1 MTSSYQRPVTFK
13 NIMRF
18 AVPTIIMSVFTSL
31 YTMID
36 GLFVSNLIG
45 TQALSS
51 INLVAPILSLITAI
65 SAMLATGG
73 SAVIMKKIGEQ
84 KPTEAKQDFSM
95 LILTNVV
102 VGAVMMCLG
111 YLFMDKIFATMNI
124 SPSVLN
130 YCKTYLSHYLIFT
143 IPILL
148 MYNFSLY
155 MIAAD
160 KSKLSLICS
169 IAGGVTNIILDY
181 LLIAVLDMG
190 IGGAAIA
197 TGTGYSIT
205 AIAGLIIF
213 SNKKNLLHFVKP
225 VFRWHTLVKTSTN
238 GISEMATS
246 LVTGVVTLMFNAAM
260 LKYMGEDGVAAITI
274 IMYVL
279 MFACSFYTGYS
290 YGVAPMISYY
300 YGEENHDKLRRLIK
314 LSLTFIGSVSVL
326 SAIGSFIA
334 TPQMV
339 SIFTRPDN
347 PVYDIAITGNKIC
360 SLALLFVGFNIF
372 ASGMFTALSNGIVS
386 AALALSRSFVFMVIA
401 ISILPLV
408 FGMTGLWF
416 ATPFAE
422 CLGLLMAAF
431 FFKRYQKQY
440 RY

>member
-18 AVPTIIMSVFTSL
+18 AIPTIIMSVFTSL

-73 SAVIMKKIGEQ
+73 SAVIMRKMGEQ
-84 KPTEAKQDFSM
+84 KASEAKQDFTM

-102 VGAVMMCLG
+102 IGVVMMILG
-111 YLFMDKIFATMNI
+111 YLFMDTIFTSMNI
-124 SPSVLN
+124 SPNVLN
-130 YCKTYLSHYLIFT
+130 YCKTYLSHYLLFT
-143 IPILL
+143 IPVLL

-169 IAGGVTNIILDY
+169 IAGGVTNIVLDY

-225 VFRWHTLVKTSTN
+225 VFRWRTLVKTSTN

-260 LKYMGEDGVAAITI
+260 LKYVGEDGVAAITI

-279 MFACSFYTGYS
+279 MFACSFYTGYA

-300 YGEENHDKLRRLIK
+300 YGEDNHDKLRRLIK
-314 LSLTFIGSVSVL
+314 LSFTFIGSVSIL

-408 FGMTGLWF
+408 FGITGLWF

>member
-18 AVPTIIMSVFTSL
+18 AIPTIIMSVFTSL

-73 SAVIMKKIGEQ
+73 SAVIMRKMGEQ
-84 KPTEAKQDFSM
+84 KAQEAKQDFTM

-102 VGAVMMCLG
+102 IGVVMMILG
-111 YLFMDKIFATMNI
+111 YLFMDTIFAWMNI
-124 SPSVLN
+124 SPNVLN
-130 YCKTYLSHYLIFT
+130 YCKTYLSHYLLFT
-143 IPILL
+143 IPVLL

-169 IAGGVTNIILDY
+169 IAGGVTNIVLDY

-225 VFRWHTLVKTSTN
+225 VFRWQTLVKTSTN

-260 LKYMGEDGVAAITI
+260 LKYVGEDGVAAITI

-279 MFACSFYTGYS
+279 MFACSFYTGYA

-300 YGEENHDKLRRLIK
+300 YGEDNHDKLRRLIK
-314 LSLTFIGSVSVL
+314 LSFTFIASISIL
-326 SAIGSFIA
+326 SAIGCFIA

-347 PVYDIAITGNKIC
+347 PVYEIAITGNKIC

-401 ISILPLV
+401 ISILPLL
-408 FGMTGLWF
+408 FGITGLWF

-422 CLGLLMAAF
+422 CLGLLMATF

>member
-13 NIMRF
+13 NIMHF
-18 AVPTIIMSVFTSL
+18 AIPTIIMSVFTSL

-73 SAVIMKKIGEQ
+73 SAVIMRKMGEQ
-84 KPTEAKQDFSM
+84 KAPEAKQDFTM

-102 VGAVMMCLG
+102 IGVVMMILG
-111 YLFMDKIFATMNI
+111 YLFMDTIFASMNI
-124 SPSVLN
+124 SLNVLN
-130 YCKTYLSHYLIFT
+130 YCKTYLSHYLLFT
-143 IPILL
+143 IPVLL

-169 IAGGVTNIILDY
+169 IAGGVTNIVLDY

-197 TGTGYSIT
+197 TGVGYSIT

-213 SNKKNLLHFVKP
+213 SNKKNLLHFVMP
-225 VFRWHTLVKTSTN
+225 VFRWCTLVKTSTN

-260 LKYMGEDGVAAITI
+260 LKYVGEDGVAAITI

-279 MFACSFYTGYS
+279 MFACSFYTGYT

-300 YGEENHDKLRRLIK
+300 YGEDNHDKLRRLIK
-314 LSLTFIGSVSVL
+314 LSFTFIGSVSIL

-401 ISILPLV
+401 ISILPLL

>member
-18 AVPTIIMSVFTSL
+18 AIPTIIMSVFTSL

-73 SAVIMKKIGEQ
+73 SAVIMRKMGEQ
-84 KPTEAKQDFSM
+84 KAPEAKQDFTM

-102 VGAVMMCLG
+102 IGVVMMILG
-111 YLFMDKIFATMNI
+111 YLFMDTIFASMNI
-124 SPSVLN
+124 SPNVLN
-130 YCKTYLSHYLIFT
+130 YCKTYLSHYLLFT
-143 IPILL
+143 IPVLL

-169 IAGGVTNIILDY
+169 IAGGVTNIVLDY

-225 VFRWHTLVKTSTN
+225 VFRWQTLVKTSTN

-260 LKYMGEDGVAAITI
+260 LKYVGEDGVAAITI

-279 MFACSFYTGYS
+279 MFACSFYTGYA
-290 YGVAPMISYY
+290 YGVSPMISYY
-300 YGEENHDKLRRLIK
+300 YGEDNHDKLRRLIK
-314 LSLTFIGSVSVL
+314 LSFTFIASISIL

-401 ISILPLV
+401 ISILPLL

-431 FFKRYQKQY
+431 FFKRYQKLY